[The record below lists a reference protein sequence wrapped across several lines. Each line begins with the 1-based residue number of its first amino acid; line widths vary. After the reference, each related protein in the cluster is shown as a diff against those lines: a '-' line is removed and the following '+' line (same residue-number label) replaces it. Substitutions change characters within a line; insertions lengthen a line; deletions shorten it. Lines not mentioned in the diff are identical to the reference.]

1 MSSKRR
7 VGRVSHNENTI
18 TKDMTIAEA
27 LRAKPAAAKVFMSH
41 GMHCLGCATAAG
53 ETIAQAAVVHGIDLD
68 GLLTQLN
75 S

>member
-1 MSSKRR
+1 MSDHEKI
-7 VGRVSHNENTI
+7 I

-27 LRAKPAAAKVFMSH
+27 LRVKPAAAQVFMSH